1 MTASRMVADTSR
13 PLTAGSLVCATL
25 YVLML
30 PSPGLSEGNMLLA
43 ARIVLREYVVKS
55 CGLAVPKWGTKGNIT
70 APRTPGRHIGVTE
83 LGTVANST
91 AILGTRV

>member
-1 MTASRMVADTSR
+1 
-13 PLTAGSLVCATL
+13 
-25 YVLML
+25 ML
-30 PSPGLSEGNMLLA
+30 AA

-55 CGLAVPKWGTKGNIT
+55 YRLAVPKWGTTANIT
-70 APRTPGRHIGVTE
+70 APRTPGRHIGVTR